1 MKTVSALIVLL
12 LAFASVAVYATQ
24 YGDLPYGG
32 QRAPNMVTFPA
43 GSLIIDMGDRQ
54 IESITSLNISQPRVL
69 SPGETTTVGPN
80 AGYAPHPST
89 KRVGSTAG
97 LFNMY
102 AYGYAV
108 HLLHNNIPLSWV
120 IKSNKG
126 KDDIDFYA
134 QSVRIRPST
143 DPSLATYYN
152 GGKNYGQNTNWD
164 KGGTYGT
171 PGNFSFR
178 GGPLVIGANFASQ
191 ALSVLNTFIANQ
203 TRDYNYTSTSAY
215 GMAKSVVV
223 YNLTASASLDVR
235 HLLAHKP
242 YVIVSQLSG
251 QIYHYGSFQQ
261 LLENSGMRQ
270 GDIEGDNHWQSLS
283 SGEVLAGFDE
293 NTCVTLFAEPHIVFD
308 PSPCD
313 GCYAMPQY
321 RSALTAFVNS
331 GGNFYAQCAAIGSY
345 ENSLWN
351 ISQFTPVSVN
361 PELYHNVTAI
371 PESFRGKYPNMVGAF
386 QSKYGFRGLGN
397 GANTEWGGA
406 CSSSAA
412 CKVLNYPNGDLPLV
426 QFLGDF
432 EGQYPGTVTDYFM
445 QGYANDTDD
454 TLWTNGGHGLVVN
467 TFSPSA
473 QDGEP
478 SSGTTPKVFGSRL
491 LPANRKSYIASAS
504 KLTDYDAGGI
514 VIYSASHS
522 WFYSFGNADNT
533 LPSAVAETVTE
544 YNGRRLFFNAVLTPV
559 TRPAHCGL
567 SICTDTCSASTQQTL
582 GNCQTCSCQSY
593 SEVVV
598 NNQSMCSGSC
608 SVCSAGGKCVP
619 STCAS
624 GSTCLGSGNTYN
636 CIANSPSP
644 SSTPSVTPSR
654 SASPSSTPS
663 ISISPSPSATPSPS
677 VSASPSRSASPSA
690 TPSPSVSATPSSS
703 STSSPSDTPS
713 ASSSPSRSA
722 TRSPSKSPSATS
734 SISVSSSPSSSS
746 SPSPSASETPSPSA
760 TASKSRSP
768 SKSKSRS
775 RSRTPSPSSSSSSSP
790 SPSASPSAT
799 ASASRTPSKSKSRS
813 PSVTPSPSP
822 VFSRREV
829 SVRS

>member
-1 MKTVSALIVLL
+1 MKMGFAWMALVF
-12 LAFASVAVYATQ
+12 AMASVAVHCAQ
-24 YGDLPYGG
+24 YGDLPYGS

-43 GSLIIDMGDRQ
+43 GSLVIDMGDRQ
-54 IESITSLNISQPRVL
+54 IESITTLNISSPRAL
-69 SPGETTTVGPN
+69 SPNETPQSGLN
-80 AGYAPHPST
+80 ANYDPHPSS
-89 KRVGSTAG
+89 KRVGGTAG

-120 IKSNKG
+120 IKSNKA
-126 KDDIDFYA
+126 KEDIDFYA
-134 QSVRIRPST
+134 QAVRIRPST
-143 DPSLATYYN
+143 DSSLSAYYN
-152 GGKNYGQNTNWD
+152 GNQAYGQNTNWD
-164 KGGTYGT
+164 KEGTYGT
-171 PGNFSFR
+171 ARNFSFR

-191 ALSVLNTFIANQ
+191 ALAVLNQMMANQ
-203 TRDYNYTSTSAY
+203 TRDYTYSTTSGY
-215 GMAKSVVV
+215 GKAKSIVV
-223 YNLTASASLDVR
+223 YNLTASATLDVR
-235 HLLAHKP
+235 HLLTHKP

-251 QIYHYGSFQQ
+251 LIYHYGSFQQ

-270 GDIEGDNHWQSLS
+270 GSIEGDNHWESLS
-283 SGEVLAGFDE
+283 SGQVLAGFDE

-361 PELYHNVTAI
+361 PENYHTVSAI
-371 PESFRGKYPNMVGAF
+371 PESFRGAFPNMVGAF

-397 GANTEWGGA
+397 GGNTEWGGA
-406 CSSSAA
+406 CTSNSA
-412 CKVLNYPNGDLPLV
+412 CKKLSYPNGDLPLV

-432 EGQYPGTVTDYFM
+432 EGQYSGTVTDYFM
-445 QGYANDTDD
+445 HGYANDTDD
-454 TLWTNGGHGLVVN
+454 TLWVNGGHGLVVN
-467 TFSPSA
+467 TFNGSTSI
-473 QDGEP
+473 QDGELTT
-478 SSGTTPKVFGSRL
+478 GTTPKVFGTRIV
-491 LPANRKSYIASAS
+491 PANRKSYVASAS
-504 KLTDYDAGGI
+504 KLTNYDAGGI
-514 VIYSASHS
+514 VIYSASHT
-522 WFYSFGNADNT
+522 WFWSNGGSDSSLASNK
-533 LPSAVAETVTE
+533 AETVTQ
-544 YNGRRLFFNAVLTPV
+544 YNGRRLFFNSVLTPV

-567 SICTDTCSASTQQTL
+567 SICTDTCSASTKQTL
-582 GNCQTCSCQSY
+582 GTCQTCSCQGY
-593 SEVVV
+593 SEVVA
-598 NNQSMCSGSC
+598 NNQSMCTGSC
-608 SVCSAGGKCVP
+608 STCSTKGSCVP

-624 GSTCLGSGNTYN
+624 GYSCLGSGTTYN

-644 SSTPSVTPSR
+644 SPTPSVTPSR
-654 SASPSSTPS
+654 SASSSATPS
-663 ISISPSPSATPSPS
+663 VSVSPSPSPSATPS
-677 VSASPSRSASPSA
+677 ATPSRSK
-690 TPSPSVSATPSSS
+690 
-703 STSSPSDTPS
+703 S
-713 ASSSPSRSA
+713 ASRSRSPSRSA
-722 TRSPSKSPSATS
+722 TS
-734 SISVSSSPSSSS
+734 SVSESPSPSSSS
-746 SPSPSASETPSPSA
+746 SSSPSASETPSPSA